1 MTLFAHGIRLH
12 WVDDPLLA
20 LILGVLIGPVGL
32 GWLDVAALGE
42 ESEVLEPVARF
53 TLVIAIVAAGF
64 ELRSFLVN
72 QWYPLAVLLFGG
84 TVLMWGAS
92 SLLVGV
98 ILDLDLYTALLIG
111 AVLTPT
117 DPILT
122 ASVTS
127 GRIPNQDIPGRLRH
141 LLAAESAGRQG
152 MGLVMVFLPIL
163 LISESGAGAWPR
175 WITDALLLKGA
186 LAIVIGGVV
195 GYGVRRALEWSNA
208 RGSSETA
215 TGPLSAVFVTLAIS
229 LVAFVHLLGSDGTL
243 AVLVAG
249 VTFAL
254 AGGGDTDGSGKELHS
269 QHSAYRDL
277 VKQVLQVPVFAL
289 LGAALPWGQWAD
301 LGWRVP
307 VLIVV
312 VLTLRRMPAMLIMK
326 PFVRL
331 IRGWD
336 EALFVGWFGPIGV
349 SALYFAA
356 VAHQETQDAQVW
368 AVATLLIAA
377 TIVLHDVTTTP
388 LSNWLGRRTSKE

>member
-1 MTLFAHGIRLH
+1 M
-12 WVDDPLLA
+12 
-20 LILGVLIGPVGL
+20 
-32 GWLDVAALGE
+32 
-42 ESEVLEPVARF
+42 ARF
-53 TLVIAIVAAGF
+53 TLAIAVVAAGF
-64 ELRSFLVN
+64 QLRSFLVN
-72 QWYPLAVLLFGG
+72 QWRPLAVLLFSGS
-84 TVLMWGAS
+84 VLMWVAS

-98 ILDLDLYTALLIG
+98 ILGLDLYPALLIG

-122 ASVTS
+122 ASIVS
-127 GRIPNQDIPGRLRH
+127 GRIPEQAIPDRLRH

-152 MGLVMVFLPIL
+152 MGLVMVLLPVL
-163 LISESGAGAWPR
+163 LITESGTGAW
-175 WITDALLLKGA
+175 WHWVSDALLLKGA
-186 LAIVIGGVV
+186 VAVVIGGAV
-195 GYGVRRALEWSNA
+195 GFGVRRALAWSND

-215 TGPLSAVFVTLAIS
+215 TGPLMAIFLSLAIS
-229 LVAFVHLLGSDGTL
+229 LVAFAHALGSDGTL
-243 AVLVAG
+243 AVLIAG

-254 AGGGDTDGSGKELHS
+254 AAGNAGSDEELHH
-269 QHSAYRDL
+269 QHRAYQDL

-289 LGAALPWGQWAD
+289 LGAALPWSQWAD

-307 VLIVV
+307 VLIVA
-312 VLTLRRMPAMLIMK
+312 VLVLRRIPAMLIMK
-326 PFVRL
+326 PFVRQ

-356 VAHQETQDAQVW
+356 VAHQETQDVQVW
-368 AVATLLIAA
+368 AVATLLTAA